1 MDGSGRCPANSSYS
15 ILRYKEHKRVEQ
27 NDKEVRV
34 ACARGI
40 DKERER
46 DRGSYSYHIGRAAD
60 VFGQGDDMGI
70 YIRTSR
76 Q

>member
-1 MDGSGRCPANSSYS
+1 MDLAGVRRILATQFSDTKNTREWNRMTRRCG
-15 ILRYKEHKRVEQ
+15 LHVHVGLTK
-27 NDKEVRV
+27 
-34 ACARGI
+34 
-40 DKERER
+40 RER